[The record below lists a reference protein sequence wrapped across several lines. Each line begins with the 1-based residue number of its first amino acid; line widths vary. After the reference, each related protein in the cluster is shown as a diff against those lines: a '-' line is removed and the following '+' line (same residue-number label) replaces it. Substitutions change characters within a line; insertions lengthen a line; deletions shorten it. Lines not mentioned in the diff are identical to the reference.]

1 MALLDDVRKISGIAD
16 RLQGPVGNEA
26 NTKAL
31 LIEPMLSALGWDT
44 TNLDHVLRDWP
55 LRDNSTI
62 DYALR
67 MGDENVMLLEARGVS
82 ESLDDQGFTGR
93 AVNSSHAEGVLWC
106 VVTNGLVYRAY
117 RTDEEIPLDE
127 KLAFEVDLRKAAVG
141 SPADTANVPLLS
153 RDSVADGSLA
163 LYGEQ
168 KVFTDPRVRAVLAQ
182 LAASPSDA
190 FIDAINQ
197 AIGEH
202 KVSRERMRASLGRV
216 LVVET
221 TPVAPRPTTVRA
233 PEPPMPPEPPRAA
246 PEPPRAAP
254 EPPARPAPEPPPVRL
269 RETPPEPPAAPPI
282 AEPTASVEAP
292 APPIPQSAP
301 APPEPAARSEV
312 EVADSFEAVATP
324 EIKAEPREEA
334 PSAET
339 APPAT
344 ESSTATESAGALE
357 TARRRFLGGVRSPK
371 DSGGGGGESGGK
383 TDPYAPLSRP
393 EGGPFDDAG
402 F

>member
-82 ESLDDQGFTGR
+82 ESLDDQGFAGR

-106 VVTNGLVYRAY
+106 VLTNGLVYRVY

-221 TPVAPRPTTVRA
+221 TPVAPRPSTVRA
-233 PEPPMPPEPPRAA
+233 PEPPPAPPEPPRAA
-246 PEPPRAAP
+246 PEPPTAAP
-254 EPPARPAPEPPPVRL
+254 EPPRAAAEPPPVRV
-269 RETPPEPPAAPPI
+269 RETPPEPPPAPPV

-292 APPIPQSAP
+292 APPSAP
-301 APPEPAARSEV
+301 PPAEPAARSEV

-334 PSAET
+334 PTTEA
-339 APPAT
+339 APAAPESPA
-344 ESSTATESAGALE
+344 STESAGALE
-357 TARRRFLGGVRSPK
+357 TARRRFLGGVRTPK
-371 DSGGGGGESGGK
+371 DSGGSGGESGGK